1 MKTLDSIQ
9 NALLILRNHPDPDE
23 SIFVE
28 AAAYVRAANDIA
40 IQKGVQIE
48 LVGNCCS
55 PADAA
60 AIVSKYIGQIQPEW
74 LTVPDAATLLAVSQ
88 SKVAD
93 WVKAERLEAINVAA
107 RGKRAIY
114 RIHRTA
120 LSKLK
125 PESQPVRQSRRMKPP
140 EEII

>member
-1 MKTLDSIQ
+1 MKKLNSILD
-9 NALLILRNHPDPDE
+9 ALSLLRNHPDPDE

-28 AAAYVRAANDIA
+28 AAAYVRAANNIA
-40 IQKGVQIE
+40 ILKGVEIVP
-48 LVGNCCS
+48 VGSYCS
-55 PADAA
+55 LADAA
-60 AIVSKYIGQIQPEW
+60 TIVSKYIGQIQPEW
-74 LTVPDAATLLAVSQ
+74 LTVPEAATLLAVSQ

-107 RGKRAIY
+107 RGKRASY

-125 PESQPVRQSRRMKPP
+125 PECQPVRQSRRVKPP